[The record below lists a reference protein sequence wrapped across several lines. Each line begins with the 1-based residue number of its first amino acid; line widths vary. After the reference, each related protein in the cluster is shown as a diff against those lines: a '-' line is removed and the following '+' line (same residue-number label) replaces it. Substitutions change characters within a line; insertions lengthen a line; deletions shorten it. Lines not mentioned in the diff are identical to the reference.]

1 MPEKGEQTNKQKT
14 VTRETVSTRRITAMW
29 SDDLLKLGGGG
40 NEKKYLA
47 FYRLHWSKLEV

>member
-1 MPEKGEQTNKQKT
+1 
-14 VTRETVSTRRITAMW
+14 MW